1 MRPASAL
8 ATRWALGWR
17 RRNKR
22 NHFQLLERQHEQM
35 LETLLQIGKT
45 LRQSKRLR
53 HHRYIK
59 RAPASDQ
66 KTAVI
71 YFSLPVRDDFGFDFD
86 NISPITDE
94 DFIKHQLFYLAYK
107 SSDADSLMKYIW
119 GDILYGVVKDKEQ
132 GYYRMENP
140 EIKNAFGL
148 SSFVRGNEDAKKFTG
163 TAIEKFRT
171 SFASNQE
178 RIEGFLKE
186 QGKERMC
193 FLHFEFQGQRKHWH
207 EFEDELNAVN
217 NKLLDEFVAKQ
228 KNQIVL
234 RKSLYKTLASPEKN
248 LPFPNF
254 TAENM
259 YKAKAFD
266 NPDEVLD
273 LLYAINYSTR
283 ATLSERDIKII
294 VLPKGESLTADQI
307 EEFFEYKRD
316 EKKSN
321 TTKATQQSIA
331 EDKLLASEQTTS
343 LYDFFDSLT
352 PKVLFE
358 TGANIHSFDFIFS
371 KAGGVSAPDVDMI
384 ELAGLEKS
392 HLRAVGEQIARIR
405 QDVEAKRGALIKSKK
420 ELSPLDVRRSFL
432 NILGDVTTDKKKYQS
447 HLLKV
452 LPQIYADT
460 YARDE
465 LLLPVFIEKNEFN
478 IRNENPNYNLLKFDY
493 EFLARLRK
501 DGDKEMEAMHDSN
514 SYKAGKLLGQLAQPV
529 SWEIKSFE
537 KNYVGLLSRRISDR
551 QSLIAFA
558 NFINE
563 KLAIHERAYPSLKQ
577 KFIELVG
584 LLSGINEAD
593 YHRDYCA
600 FGFFE
605 GYFGKPDIPVKPSET
620 ATTESQPN

>member
-1 MRPASAL
+1 
-8 ATRWALGWR
+8 
-17 RRNKR
+17 
-22 NHFQLLERQHEQM
+22 M
-35 LETLLQIGKT
+35 LETILQIGKT

-59 RAPASDQ
+59 RAPSSDK
-66 KTAVI
+66 KTTVV
-71 YFSLPVRDDFGFDFD
+71 YYSLPVREDFSFDLD
-86 NISPITDE
+86 HITPITDE

-119 GDILYGVVKDKEQ
+119 GDISYGVIKDKEQ

-148 SSFVRGNEDAKKFTG
+148 SSFVRGTEDAKKFAG
-163 TAIEKFRT
+163 TAIEKFRA
-171 SFASNQE
+171 SFAENRE

-186 QGKERMC
+186 QGEEQIC
-193 FLHFEFQGQRKHWH
+193 FLHFEFSGQFKHWY
-207 EFEDELNAVN
+207 EFPEELEAVN

-254 TAENM
+254 TADNM

-266 NPDEVLD
+266 DAGEVLD

-283 ATLSERDIKII
+283 ATISERDIKII
-294 VLPKGESLTADQI
+294 ILPKGENLTADQI
-307 EEFFEYKRD
+307 EEFFERD
-316 EKKSN
+316 RDQKKSN
-321 TTKATQQSIA
+321 AK
-331 EDKLLASEQTTS
+331 KLSEQHVAEEKLSAPEQTQS
-343 LYDFFDSLT
+343 LDDFLAGINAFDRLLPNS
-352 PKVLFE
+352 LFE
-358 TGANIHSFDFIFS
+358 SGANINSFDFIFS

-392 HLRAVGEQIARIR
+392 HLRAVGDFIAGVRR
-405 QDVEAKRGALIKSKK
+405 EVEAKRNALIKSKK
-420 ELSPLDVRRSFL
+420 ELNPLDVRWSFS
-432 NILGDVTTDKKKYQS
+432 NILGDVTEKQKKYQS

-452 LPQIYADT
+452 LPQIYAGT
-460 YARDE
+460 YSRDD
-465 LLLPVFIEKNEFN
+465 LLLPAFIEKNEFN
-478 IRNENPNYNLLKFDY
+478 IRNENPTYTFLKFDY
-493 EFLARLRK
+493 EFLTRLRK
-501 DGDKEMEAMHDSN
+501 GGDKEMEAMHDSN
-514 SYKAGKLLGQLAQPV
+514 SYKAGRLLGKLAQPV

-537 KNYVGLLSRRISDR
+537 KNYVGLLSRRISDKEG
-551 QSLIAFA
+551 LIAFS

-563 KLAIHERAYPSLKQ
+563 KLAIHERVYPSLKE

-584 LLSGINEAD
+584 LLSAISEAD

-605 GYFGKPDIPVKPSET
+605 GYFGKPDIPVKTGE
-620 ATTESQPN
+620 AANTESQPD

>member
-1 MRPASAL
+1 
-8 ATRWALGWR
+8 
-17 RRNKR
+17 
-22 NHFQLLERQHEQM
+22 M

-45 LRQSKRLR
+45 LRHSKRLR

-59 RAPASDQ
+59 RAPLSDK

-71 YFSLPVRDDFGFDFD
+71 YFSLPVKEDFSFDLN

-94 DFIKHQLFYLAYK
+94 DFIKHQLFYLTYKTSGSDNQVKYLFGDINFGISQKEGYIPGTYYQLAEPDKTSHKRK
-107 SSDADSLMKYIW
+107 SSFERGDSE
-119 GDILYGVVKDKEQ
+119 V
-132 GYYRMENP
+132 
-140 EIKNAFGL
+140 
-148 SSFVRGNEDAKKFTG
+148 SSFKGSI
-163 TAIEKFRT
+163 IEQFRT
-171 SFASNQE
+171 SFSNDKDW
-178 RIEGFLKE
+178 IENFLRE
-186 QGKERMC
+186 NGEQQICYLHFDFQGK
-193 FLHFEFQGQRKHWH
+193 HWYEFPDALQAI
-207 EFEDELNAVN
+207 NS
-217 NKLLDEFVAKQ
+217 KLLDEFVGQQ

-266 NPDEVLD
+266 STDEVLD

-294 VLPKGESLTADQI
+294 ILPKGENLTADQI
-307 EEFFEYKRD
+307 EEFFERDKD
-316 EKKSN
+316 EKKSSA
-321 TTKATQQSIA
+321 KKVAEQGIA
-331 EDKLLASEQTTS
+331 EDKLSASQEAKS
-343 LYDFFDSLT
+343 LEDFFDRLL

-358 TGANIHSFDFIFS
+358 AGANINSFDFIFS

-384 ELAGLEKS
+384 ELAGLQKS
-392 HLRAVGEQIARIR
+392 HLRTVGEFIAKVR
-405 QDVEAKRGALIKSKK
+405 QGVEAKRNALIKSKK
-420 ELSPLDVRRSFL
+420 ELNPLDVRWSFS
-432 NILGDVTTDKKKYQS
+432 NILDDVTKEKKKYQS

-452 LPQIYADT
+452 LPQIYAGT
-460 YARDE
+460 YTRDD
-465 LLLPVFIEKNEFN
+465 LLLPAFIEKSEFN
-478 IRNENPNYNLLKFDY
+478 IRNENSNYNLLKFDY
-493 EFLARLRK
+493 EFLTRLRK
-501 DGDKEMEAMHDSN
+501 GGDEEMEAMHDSN

-537 KNYVGLLSRRISDR
+537 KNYVGLLSRRISDK
-551 QSLIAFA
+551 QGLIAFA

-584 LLSGINEAD
+584 LLSGIGEAD

-605 GYFGKPDIPVKPSET
+605 GYFGKPDIPVKTGEA

>member
-1 MRPASAL
+1 
-8 ATRWALGWR
+8 
-17 RRNKR
+17 
-22 NHFQLLERQHEQM
+22 M

-71 YFSLPVRDDFGFDFD
+71 YFSLPVRDDFGFDLD

-119 GDILYGVVKDKEQ
+119 GDILYGVIKDKEQ

-148 SSFVRGNEDAKKFTG
+148 SSFVRGNTDAKKFTG
-163 TAIEKFRT
+163 TVIEKFRT
-171 SFASNQE
+171 SFASNRE
-178 RIEGFLKE
+178 RIESFLKD

-193 FLHFEFQGQRKHWH
+193 FLHFEFQGQHKHWH
-207 EFEDELNAVN
+207 EFEEELDAVN
-217 NKLLDEFVAKQ
+217 NKLLDEFVVKQ
-228 KNQIVL
+228 KDQIVL

-254 TAENM
+254 TPENM
-259 YKAKAFD
+259 YKAKAFG
-266 NPDEVLD
+266 NSDEVLD

-294 VLPKGESLTADQI
+294 VLPRGENLTANQI
-307 EEFFEYKRD
+307 EEFFEYKKD

-331 EDKLLASEQTTS
+331 EVKLLTPEQTK
-343 LYDFFDSLT
+343 LLDDFLDNLRDSLF

-392 HLRAVGEQIARIR
+392 HLRAVGEQIAKVR

-452 LPQIYADT
+452 LPQIYGGT
-460 YARDE
+460 YARDD

-493 EFLARLRK
+493 EFLTRLRK
-501 DGDKEMEAMHDSN
+501 GGDKEMEAMNDSN

-537 KNYVGLLSRRISDR
+537 KNYVGLLSRRISDK

-584 LLSGINEAD
+584 LLSGISEAD
-593 YHRDYCA
+593 YHGDYCA

>member
-1 MRPASAL
+1 
-8 ATRWALGWR
+8 
-17 RRNKR
+17 
-22 NHFQLLERQHEQM
+22 M

-45 LRQSKRLR
+45 LRESKRLR

-59 RAPASDQ
+59 RAPSNDK
-66 KTAVI
+66 KTSVV
-71 YFSLPVRDDFGFDFD
+71 YFSLSVREDFSFDLD
-86 NISPITDE
+86 NIKEITDE

-119 GDILYGVVKDKEQ
+119 GDILYGVTKDKEQ

-148 SSFVRGNEDAKKFTG
+148 SSFVRGNEDAKKFAG

-171 SFASNQE
+171 SFVDNRE
-178 RIEGFLKE
+178 WIESFLKT
-186 QGKERMC
+186 QGNERMC
-193 FLHFEFQGQRKHWH
+193 FLHFDFQGKHWY
-207 EFEDELNAVN
+207 EFVEELEALN
-217 NKLLDEFVAKQ
+217 NKLLDEFVSKQ

-254 TAENM
+254 TADNM
-259 YKAKAFD
+259 YKAKAFG
-266 NPDEVLD
+266 NTDEVMD

-294 VLPKGESLTADQI
+294 ILPKGENLTADQI
-307 EEFFEYKRD
+307 EEFFERDRD
-316 EKKSN
+316 EKKS
-321 TTKATQQSIA
+321 TTKKAIEQGAA
-331 EDKLLASEQTTS
+331 EGRLLTPAQTKS

-352 PKVLFE
+352 PRILFE
-358 TGANIHSFDFIFS
+358 AGENITSFDFIFS

-384 ELAGLEKS
+384 ELAGLQKS
-392 HLRAVGEQIARIR
+392 HLRDVGERIAEIR
-405 QDVEAKRGALIKSKK
+405 QDVEAKRSALIKTKK
-420 ELSPLDVRRSFL
+420 ELLPLDVRRSFL

-452 LPQIYADT
+452 LPRIYAGT
-460 YARDE
+460 YTRDD
-465 LLLPVFIEKNEFN
+465 LLLPALIEKTEFN

-493 EFLARLRK
+493 EFLTRLRK
-501 DGDKEMEAMHDSN
+501 GGDKEMEAMHDSN

-537 KNYVGLLSRRISDR
+537 KNYVGLLSRRISDK
-551 QSLIAFA
+551 QGLIAFA

-563 KLAIHERAYPSLKQ
+563 KLAIHERTYPSLKQ
-577 KFIELVG
+577 KFIELTG
-584 LLSGINEAD
+584 LLSQINDAD

-605 GYFGKPDIPVKPSET
+605 GYFGKPDIPARASET
-620 ATTESQPN
+620 ENTESQSN

>member
-1 MRPASAL
+1 
-8 ATRWALGWR
+8 
-17 RRNKR
+17 
-22 NHFQLLERQHEQM
+22 M

-59 RAPASDQ
+59 RAPANDP
-66 KTAVI
+66 KTPAA
-71 YFSLPVRDDFGFDFD
+71 YFSLPVREDFSFDFD
-86 NISPITDE
+86 HILPITDE
-94 DFIKHQLFYLAYK
+94 DLIKYQLFYLAYK

-119 GDILYGVVKDKEQ
+119 GDILYGVIKGKEQ

-148 SSFVRGNEDAKKFTG
+148 SSFVRGNEDAKNFAG
-163 TAIEKFRT
+163 TAIEKFRA
-171 SFASNQE
+171 SFGDNREQ
-178 RIEGFLKE
+178 IENFLKE
-186 QGKERMC
+186 QGNEKMC
-193 FLHFEFQGQRKHWH
+193 FLHFEFPGQRKHWY
-207 EFEDELNAVN
+207 EFEDELAALNR
-217 NKLLDEFVAKQ
+217 KILDEFVTRQ
-228 KNQIVL
+228 KDQIVL

-254 TAENM
+254 TSEGM

-266 NPDEVLD
+266 TDDEVLD

-283 ATLSERDIKII
+283 AMLSERDIKII
-294 VLPKGESLTADQI
+294 VLPKGKDLTADQI
-307 EEFFEYKRD
+307 EGFFEYKKD
-316 EKKSN
+316 EKRS
-321 TTKATQQSIA
+321 TTAKATQQRIA
-331 EDKLLASEQTTS
+331 EEQLSIPERTTN

-358 TGANIHSFDFIFS
+358 IGANIKSFDFIFS

-384 ELAGLEKS
+384 ELAGVQKS
-392 HLRAVGEQIARIR
+392 HLRAVGERIAEVRLK
-405 QDVEAKRGALIKSKK
+405 VEEKRSALIQSKK
-420 ELSPLDVRRSFL
+420 ELGPLDVRRSFL

-452 LPQIYADT
+452 LPQIYAGT
-460 YARDE
+460 YARDD
-465 LLLPVFIEKNEFN
+465 LLLPTFIGKTEFN
-478 IRNENPNYNLLKFDY
+478 IRNENPNFNLLKFDY
-493 EFLARLRK
+493 EFLTRLRK
-501 DGDKEMEAMHDSN
+501 GGDTEMATMNNSD
-514 SYKAGKLLGQLAQPV
+514 SYKVGKLLGQLAQPV

-537 KNYVGLLSRRISDR
+537 KNYVGLLSRRISDK
-551 QSLIAFA
+551 QGLVAFA

-563 KLAIHERAYPSLKQ
+563 KLAIHERAYPSLRQ

-584 LLSGINEAD
+584 LLGGISEAD

-605 GYFGKPDIPVKPSET
+605 GYFGKPDIPVKPGEAAT
-620 ATTESQPN
+620 AESQPN